1 MSLETYAT
9 RLWVQPLRA
18 RRRRARSISNP
29 GRTASNRSRPCGPL
43 KNLVRLVPHLTTRK
57 VRCVTPAPS
66 SIRVLSSSIGS
77 VPRWSNNRTPSPSR
91 TGTRSTCI
99 SSRSPALIHCC
110 TRLAPITPTSLSPA
124 TAFACSMAL
133 SRPSVTNVNGDPSE
147 TSSCG
152 TVWVTTKTGTSKGC
166 LPPHPLVRS
175 NVLRPV
181 TNAPVV
187 LRVSRRSSALS
198 GETLNTISVLGSL
211 YSVSPPEYHAK
222 SRSPPSPRGASGP
235 SFGPAINPSSDVE
248 CPVRTL
254 PMFVLLS
261 RPSSSQGLLPL
272 PILFSLPQWLSLAAE
287 LPRTALPRNCPKR
300 GSNNTPSVDLRGIQ
314 RTKWIEKYRFNG
326 P

>member
-1 MSLETYAT
+1 MLNYF
-9 RLWVQPLRA
+9 
-18 RRRRARSISNP
+18 
-29 GRTASNRSRPCGPL
+29 
-43 KNLVRLVPHLTTRK
+43 TTRK
-57 VRCVTPAPS
+57 VRCVTPGA
-66 SIRVLSSSIGS
+66 SITLVLSSPMGS
-77 VPRWSNNRTPSPSR
+77 VPRCSNNRTPPPSR

-99 SSRSPALIHCC
+99 SSRSPALMHCC
-110 TRLAPITPTSLSPA
+110 MRLAPTTPTSLSPA

-147 TSSCG
+147 THSCG
-152 TVWVTTKTGTSKGC
+152 PVWVTTKTGTSKGC

-235 SFGPAINPSSDVE
+235 SFGPARKQSSDVE

-254 PMFVLLS
+254 PCSFSFPDHRLL
-261 RPSSSQGLLPL
+261 G
-272 PILFSLPQWLSLAAE
+272 
-287 LPRTALPRNCPKR
+287 
-300 GSNNTPSVDLRGIQ
+300 V
-314 RTKWIEKYRFNG
+314 
-326 P
+326 